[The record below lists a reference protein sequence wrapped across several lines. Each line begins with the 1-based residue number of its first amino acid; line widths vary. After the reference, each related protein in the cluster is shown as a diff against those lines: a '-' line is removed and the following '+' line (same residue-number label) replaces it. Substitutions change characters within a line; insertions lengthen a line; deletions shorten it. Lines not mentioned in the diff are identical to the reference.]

1 MQKRFEASLKGLN
14 MEDDVDVK
22 NADGTSAVE
31 R

>member
-1 MQKRFEASLKGLN
+1 MKLRFEASLKGLN

-22 NADGTSAVE
+22 AADGTSVVK